1 MADCLFVLYVLF
13 VCGYLYVA
21 FAERF
26 EKFRFEIYKAFLDMI
41 QILAQERLCVMS
53 IESMIFL

>member
-13 VCGYLYVA
+13 VCGYSYIA
-21 FAERF
+21 FAARF

-41 QILAQERLCVMS
+41 QILAQGLYYA
-53 IESMIFL
+53 